1 MRFLLRLGRTPRRDL
16 ACGLLFGAV
25 AVVGLIEVTTNA
37 RLMDTFGR
45 GPDPGPALLPL
56 IVLSLLLTGG
66 AVLLLK
72 GLAGWTFTPPEADE
86 KDAVEKDPTETPPPS
101 QHLHAIALL
110 ASLAVLPVMISWLGF
125 LLASTLFAAPW
136 LIWLEYRRG
145 VSRRRALLLGVV
157 VAALLAIALHV
168 VFVTL
173 LGIAI

>member
-1 MRFLLRLGRTPRRDL
+1 MRFLLRLGRTPGRDL

-25 AVVGLIEVTTNA
+25 VVVGLIEVTTNA

-56 IVLSLLLTGG
+56 IVLSFLLIGG
-66 AVLLLK
+66 AALLLK
-72 GLAGWTFTPPEADE
+72 GLAGWAFTPPEADE
-86 KDAVEKDPTETPPPS
+86 NDPIETPPPS
-101 QHLHAIALL
+101 QHLHAAALL
-110 ASLAVLPVMISWLGF
+110 ASLVVLPVAISWLGF
-125 LLASTLFAAPW
+125 LLASALFAAPW
-136 LIWLEYRRG
+136 LVWLEYRRG
-145 VSRRRALLLGVV
+145 VGRRRALLLGVA